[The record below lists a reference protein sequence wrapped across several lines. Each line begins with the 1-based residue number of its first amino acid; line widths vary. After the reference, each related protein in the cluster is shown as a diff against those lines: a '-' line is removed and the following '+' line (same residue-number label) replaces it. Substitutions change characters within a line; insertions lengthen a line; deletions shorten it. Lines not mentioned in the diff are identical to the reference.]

1 MSINGS
7 PGDEIFERYSLWL
20 MVNFVSIINDDV
32 EAWNNNKE
40 FHNQVVSLI
49 QIKYIAYDTII

>member
-1 MSINGS
+1 
-7 PGDEIFERYSLWL
+7 